1 MLLAIPNTKVTARI
15 FEPVKTEDPQ
25 YNIVDLGVQY
35 EDGGIDSLAVGGSF
49 YSLKKAVKQNNSRL
63 DESGSVKPDASDNAV
78 DSPEPGTIVN
88 YDGVEQGIDSL

>member
-15 FEPVKTEDPQ
+15 FETVKTEDAQ

-49 YSLKKAVKQNNSRL
+49 HSLKKAVRKNNERL
-63 DESGSVKPDASDNAV
+63 NETGSVTTDTV
-78 DSPEPGTIVN
+78 TG
-88 YDGVEQGIDSL
+88 YDGAEQDIDSL

>member
-15 FEPVKTEDPQ
+15 FEPVKTEDSQ

-49 YSLKKAVKQNNSRL
+49 YSLKKAVAKNNSRI
-63 DESGSVKPDASDNAV
+63 DESGSVKSD
-78 DSPEPGTIVN
+78 DSTTPVSDPEPGVVTD
-88 YDGVEQGIDSL
+88 YDGVEHSIESL

>member
-15 FEPVKTEDPQ
+15 FEPVKTEDAQ

-49 YSLKKAVKQNNSRL
+49 YSLKKAVSSNNSRL
-63 DESGSVKPDASDNAV
+63 DETGSVKSDVA
-78 DSPEPGTIVN
+78 DTPAAPQEPGKVAG
-88 YDGVEQGIDSL
+88 YDGAEQDIAGL